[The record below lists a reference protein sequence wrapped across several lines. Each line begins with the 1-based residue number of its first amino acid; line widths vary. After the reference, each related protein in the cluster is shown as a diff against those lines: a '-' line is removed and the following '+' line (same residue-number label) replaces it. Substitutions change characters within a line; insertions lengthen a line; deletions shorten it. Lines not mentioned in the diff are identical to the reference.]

1 MWRDTNQTEY
11 WWNLTKT
18 VYLCLNWGILMDFS
32 IRWSYLKMCSKQP
45 QRKRPLFT
53 WNTSGAKKSMSVRDR
68 QCREQLTSCV
78 SMTQAT
84 GDSKMIVNQM
94 WKKERKEG
102 TKKAREGRG
111 KGEKKKG
118 KKFLWKWKFKLL
130 IQALFLLSLVYEF
143 LQNSKN
149 KFYISMGV
157 TYRKIQGKLTQT
169 Q

>member
-53 WNTSGAKKSMSVRDR
+53 WNTSGANKSMGVRDR
-68 QCREQLTSCV
+68 QSREQLTYCA

-84 GDSKMIVNQM
+84 GDSKMIVNQT
-94 WKKERKEG
+94 WKKKEKKGQKSKRGQREGREERKEISL
-102 TKKAREGRG
+102 KMK
-111 KGEKKKG
+111 
-118 KKFLWKWKFKLL
+118 
-130 IQALFLLSLVYEF
+130 IQASNSSCFSTIPSLWIS
-143 LQNSKN
+143 SKFN
-149 KFYISMGV
+149 EKILHFYGSNIQKKISKV
-157 TYRKIQGKLTQT
+157 S
-169 Q
+169 